1 MKRILVTGPVESLD
15 DWAEAARSAGWD
27 ALAFPLVV
35 IEPLAVAFDRAELE
49 RADCVLVTSSNALPA
64 LLTACEAAPSLRS
77 RPLHVVGA
85 RTAARARALGLEPR
99 IVATDAHEL
108 ARLVLALDPR
118 PKRALWPRGSLSDE
132 LARALRGGG
141 LAVDDRVVYTTRD
154 AASEPAPPAEAV
166 FLASPSAVRA
176 WRALPGSA
184 NHPARIAIAIGATTL
199 AALHAETGARFPDIL
214 SLPRASSRELA
225 LLLTHLDVTP

>member
-1 MKRILVTGPVESLD
+1 MKRIHVTGPVESLD

-85 RTAARARALGLEPR
+85 RTAARARAFGLEPR
-99 IVATDAHEL
+99 IVATDAH
-108 ARLVLALDPR
+108 
-118 PKRALWPRGSLSDE
+118 E

-225 LLLTHLDVTP
+225 LLLAHLDVTP